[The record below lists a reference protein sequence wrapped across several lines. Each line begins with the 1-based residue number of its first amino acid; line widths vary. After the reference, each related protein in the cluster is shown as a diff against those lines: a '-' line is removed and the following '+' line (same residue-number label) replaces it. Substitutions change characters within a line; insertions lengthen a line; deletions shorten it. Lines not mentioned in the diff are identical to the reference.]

1 MELQKLQYDLD
12 CCPFRPSICTVT
24 PRRGQVSLASTVSL
38 AVYFC
43 YTSSPS
49 HTRSDDKFKALQKHA
64 IHTLLYRL
72 TLPYIV
78 LSCST
83 LDLFYYCQT
92 EAEKRFF
99 LWTFGNL
106 ITVCLSVCLS
116 VSLPPSLPPSSLLP
130 LSHSLSI

>member
-12 CCPFRPSICTVT
+12 CCPFRPSITVT

-43 YTSSPS
+43 HTSSPS

-99 LWTFGNL
+99 CVDIWESDN
-106 ITVCLSVCLS
+106 CLSVCLS
-116 VSLPPSLPPSSLLP
+116 VCLPPSS